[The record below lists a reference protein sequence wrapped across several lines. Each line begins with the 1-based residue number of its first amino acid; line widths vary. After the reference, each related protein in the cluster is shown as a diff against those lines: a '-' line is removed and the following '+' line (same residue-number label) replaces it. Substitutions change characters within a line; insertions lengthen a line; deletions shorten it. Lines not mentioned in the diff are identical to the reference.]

1 MGIIKKIFKGVGK
14 VFKKIGKGIKKAFGV
29 FGKFMGKIGFVGQLA
44 MMFLFPA
51 GIGNMFLKGLG
62 KLGANLAAVTG
73 NSVFSAAARGIGN
86 VLTKAKNFVT
96 AAKSGFSS
104 ITNGIKE
111 FGKTAL
117 NKVGEATGMFQIDGA
132 AQNFFGVNS
141 AAERTA
147 AGFTET
153 KELFRGLKDGTF
165 NLKEAID
172 INKLSDKVG
181 ISVKDLKSLNPD
193 MRIINDFVQPMESLN
208 LDLAGGLKIDFQYQ
222 SQANIQNVLARGTS
236 PASMGQAE
244 VFAGDGFENYL
255 DQQKSYG
262 NVGKG
267 SVQGTQYAESALNP
281 MSGADFSRSVR
292 AGLQEQGAEA
302 VVNQVNP
309 QTVLEGSAEFGDKGL
324 RTAQDIATEIAGQA
338 EQTILK
344 KDKNWFQKSFSRTA
358 APFDPQQVGFL
369 QAGKNAAQLIAEF
382 GPQEE
387 IDYGGGG
394 FGIVDAFP
402 QFDSMQMQAAPSQ
415 FDLAYQAPMG
425 TQNNMIGINPFMD
438 LTRSNPGFYD
448 PLLGFYSDQGQQRA
462 VT

>member
-1 MGIIKKIFKGVGK
+1 MGLLSAVFKPIRK
-14 VFKKIGKGIKKAFGV
+14 VFKKIGRGIKKAFKA

-51 GIGNMFLKGLG
+51 GIGSMLLKGLG
-62 KLGANLAAVTG
+62 KLGATLASATG
-73 NSVFSAAARGIGN
+73 NSIFSAAARGIGN
-86 VLTKAKNFVT
+86 VLTGAKNFVT

-117 NKVGEATGMFQIDGA
+117 NKIPGIKIDGA
-132 AQNFFGVNS
+132 AQNFFGTGS
-141 AAERTA
+141 AMERTA

-267 SVQGTQYAESALNP
+267 NIQGPQYSENAMR
-281 MSGADFSRSVR
+281 MSGADYSRQVR

-309 QTVLEGSAEFGDKGL
+309 ETVLEGSAEFGDKGL
-324 RTAQDIATEIAGQA
+324 RTTQDIATEIGGQA

-344 KDKNWFQKSFSRTA
+344 KDKNWFQKSLARTA
-358 APFDPQQVGFL
+358 APFDPTQVGFF

-387 IDYGGGG
+387 IDYGTGS
-394 FGIVDAFP
+394 FGIVNAFP
-402 QFDSMQMQAAPSQ
+402 QFDSMQMQSSPSQ
-415 FDLAYQAPMG
+415 FDLAYQSPMG
-425 TQNNMIGINPFMD
+425 TQNNMFGISPFMD
-438 LTRSNPGFYD
+438 FTRSNPGFYD
-448 PLLGFYSDQGQQRA
+448 PLLGFYSDQRQQRA